1 MMSKRWL
8 GVLVLMI
15 VVSISYMDRI
25 NVSLM
30 ITDKDFLDVFGLAN
44 DRVAQG
50 RLVTVF
56 LIGYG
61 ISAWFLTPFFEA
73 RWSVRTGLLASL
85 VLWMIF
91 TGVSAVTGSLMLL
104 LAWRVLLGV
113 AEGPL
118 FSLKTMYV
126 SEHFA
131 SGEVGKPNA
140 VSSLGVSIGLAAG
153 FPVVTYLINLFGWR
167 GSFFALATLNL
178 AIGLP
183 LVLAFVH
190 PRRDGAGGATK
201 TDPKSRDGMMDLVR
215 TAFGTPHLV
224 PILLIEIATLSYIW
238 GTSTWLPAYLRES
251 HHFSLAGMSI
261 FAGLPFVV
269 GLLAQIAGG
278 YAIDRMKTTMA
289 PVMFVGGAAA
299 TAACVTGAIMAEN
312 PYVSAT
318 ALILAGAFWG
328 IQAPAIPTMVQHV
341 AKPGTVGSTYGL
353 VNGVGNL
360 VSALMPMLMG
370 AAMMVHSS
378 ENLAQGFWLI
388 VGSQIVTV
396 ICGAWLL
403 RRLASEPVRR
413 PALQA

>member
-1 MMSKRWL
+1 MSKRWL

-61 ISAWFLTPFFEA
+61 ISAWFLTPLFEA

-224 PILLIEIATLSYIW
+224 PILLIEIATLSY
-238 GTSTWLPAYLRES
+238 P
-251 HHFSLAGMSI
+251 
-261 FAGLPFVV
+261 
-269 GLLAQIAGG
+269 
-278 YAIDRMKTTMA
+278 
-289 PVMFVGGAAA
+289 
-299 TAACVTGAIMAEN
+299 N
-312 PYVSAT
+312 
-318 ALILAGAFWG
+318 
-328 IQAPAIPTMVQHV
+328 
-341 AKPGTVGSTYGL
+341 
-353 VNGVGNL
+353 
-360 VSALMPMLMG
+360 
-370 AAMMVHSS
+370 
-378 ENLAQGFWLI
+378 
-388 VGSQIVTV
+388 
-396 ICGAWLL
+396 L
-403 RRLASEPVRR
+403 RRIGGRMSAYQWLSRKVGTTFLVKEAQELRAR
-413 PALQA
+413 PASSCSGRRMRLGRTMPRRSRSAAWAGSG

>member
-1 MMSKRWL
+1 
-8 GVLVLMI
+8 
-15 VVSISYMDRI
+15 
-25 NVSLM
+25 
-30 ITDKDFLDVFGLAN
+30 
-44 DRVAQG
+44 
-50 RLVTVF
+50 
-56 LIGYG
+56 
-61 ISAWFLTPFFEA
+61 
-73 RWSVRTGLLASL
+73 
-85 VLWMIF
+85 
-91 TGVSAVTGSLMLL
+91 
-104 LAWRVLLGV
+104 
-113 AEGPL
+113 
-118 FSLKTMYV
+118 
-126 SEHFA
+126 
-131 SGEVGKPNA
+131 
-140 VSSLGVSIGLAAG
+140 
-153 FPVVTYLINLFGWR
+153 
-167 GSFFALATLNL
+167 
-178 AIGLP
+178 
-183 LVLAFVH
+183 
-190 PRRDGAGGATK
+190 
-201 TDPKSRDGMMDLVR
+201 
-215 TAFGTPHLV
+215 
-224 PILLIEIATLSYIW
+224 
-238 GTSTWLPAYLRES
+238 
-251 HHFSLAGMSI
+251 MSI

-403 RRLASEPVRR
+403 RRLAGEPVRR